1 MIIKQFILHCFCTS
15 DKLHILISFLLTGC
29 LWRQKKKDN
38 LSHFLFLIGVL
49 ILMCPLYVTMKPRFF
64 WSDTAKSLT
73 QWWFLKNFNCPRRQS
88 FLYGCPDS
96 LKVFKPL
103 DIFFVWKK
111 LAVLSLFFST
121 KKKETDSIEATG
133 EVIGRAQKR
142 TWSSNGP
149 VL

>member
-1 MIIKQFILHCFCTS
+1 MIIKQFILHCSCTS
-15 DKLHILISFLLTGC
+15 DKLHILMSFLLTGC
-29 LWRQKKKDN
+29 LWRQRKDS

-49 ILMCPLYVTMKPRFF
+49 ILMCPLYVNVKPRFF

-73 QWWFLKNFNCPRRQS
+73 QWWFLKNFNCPGQQS

-103 DIFFVWKK
+103 DIFFMWKK
-111 LAVLSLFFST
+111 LAVLSLFSST
-121 KKKETDSIEATG
+121 KKKETDSIEAGG

-142 TWSSNGP
+142 TRSSNGP
-149 VL
+149 AL